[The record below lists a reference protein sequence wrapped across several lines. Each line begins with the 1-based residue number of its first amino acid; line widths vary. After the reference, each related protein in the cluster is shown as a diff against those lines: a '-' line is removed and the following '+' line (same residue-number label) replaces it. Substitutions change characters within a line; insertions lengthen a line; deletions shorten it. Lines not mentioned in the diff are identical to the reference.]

1 MRVFLFV
8 IVCAVMLSLTKAF
21 VSRGSVGSIVSR
33 RSQAARGA
41 SSSSLTSSFNNG
53 LGDYALSEGLVLNVG
68 AQNDLQFSGDLLV
81 VPFYRPALT
90 EIMEKGS
97 DAEQSAALSAQLIAA
112 IPEGLNAD
120 VKSMISEIMEGGLF
134 KGDVKS
140 TYVTKIFSSSSSADT
155 KNLAL
160 VGLGPNPKSKGA
172 RSDGAGDLEVT
183 SANRLGKA
191 ITALSKDT
199 KSASVGVVMPKGVG
213 NAGISQV
220 FIGMTDGAYS
230 DTRYKKVPPG
240 GFPSHP
246 MASLTVLGVS
256 PQVEKDIAVTYSL
269 TKMIGSGVDF
279 ARDLVGAPSN
289 SKTPV
294 VIADLARQMAKEH
307 NIECKVLGQEECEAL
322 GMGAYL
328 GVQQGSKFPPQFV
341 HMTYK
346 PEGGAS
352 KKIALVGKGLTFDSG
367 GYNLKAGAGSMIEL
381 MKFDMGGCAAVLGTA
396 KAIAQLRPK
405 NVEVHFITALCE
417 NMINEEAM
425 RPGDI
430 LVASNGK
437 TIEVLNTDAEGRLT
451 LADALVY
458 ADKIEGVD
466 TVIDLATLTGACI
479 VGLGDK
485 LAGLYS
491 PDEQLMKDLTSAAGR
506 ADEGIW
512 GMPLPSEYK
521 EMIKG
526 TLGDLKNIGG
536 RSGGSITAAL
546 FLQEFVK
553 PQTKWAHIDMAG
565 PVWDNGAGKPT
576 GYGVKMLV
584 DYLLNAK

>member
-1 MRVFLFV
+1 MNALFALCCFG
-8 IVCAVMLSLTKAF
+8 IMLTGVRGF
-21 VSRGSVGSIVSR
+21 SRSVLGSIVSR
-33 RSQAARGA
+33 KQ
-41 SSSSLTSSFNNG
+41 SSSAVSAFNNG
-53 LGDYALSEGLVLNVG
+53 LSDYAHSKGPDVTVG
-68 AQNDLQFSGDLLV
+68 ASMGLSYSGDLLV
-81 VPFYRPALT
+81 VPFYKPNMSEASDKAST
-90 EIMEKGS
+90 E
-97 DAEQSAALSAQLIAA
+97 EQDAALSAGLKTLI
-112 IPEGLNAD
+112 PDGLDAD
-120 VKSMISEIMEGGLF
+120 VKTMISDIVDSGLF
-134 KGDVKS
+134 KGDVKA
-140 TYVTKIFSSSSSADT
+140 TYVTKVFGKGSVKS
-155 KNLAL
+155 LAL
-160 VGLGPNPKSKGA
+160 VGLGPNPK
-172 RSDGAGDLEVT
+172 DGPATDLEVK
-183 SANRLGKA
+183 SANRLGEA
-191 ITALSKDT
+191 IMKLSKDT
-199 KSASVGVVMPKGVG
+199 KSKSVGVVAPAGIA
-213 NAGISQV
+213 NAGLTQM
-220 FIGMTDGAYS
+220 FLGMTDGAYA

-240 GFPSHP
+240 GFPAHP
-246 MASLTVLGVS
+246 MGDLTMLGVS
-256 PQVEKDIAVTYSL
+256 SSVEKDVAVTYSL

-294 VIADLARQMAKEH
+294 VIADLARKIASDH
-307 NIECKVLGQEECEAL
+307 NIECTVLGQKECEEL

-341 HMTYK
+341 HLAYK
-346 PEGGAS
+346 PEGGAK

-430 LVASNGK
+430 LTASNGK

-466 TVIDLATLTGACI
+466 TIVDLATLTGACI

-491 PDEQLMKDLTSAAGR
+491 PDDALLAELTNAAKR

-512 GMPLPSEYK
+512 GMPLPAEYK

-536 RSGGSITAAL
+536 RAGGSITAAL
-546 FLQEFVK
+546 FLQEFVGPK
-553 PQTKWAHIDMAG
+553 TKWAHIDMAG
-565 PVWDNGAGKPT
+565 PVWDNGTSKPT
-576 GYGVKMLV
+576 GYGVKLLV
-584 DYLLNAK
+584 DFLLNAK

>member
-1 MRVFLFV
+1 MKLLLLTLVLTVMFSV
-8 IVCAVMLSLTKAF
+8 IRGFSRPFSLSGV
-21 VSRGSVGSIVSR
+21 VSR
-33 RSQAARGA
+33 
-41 SSSSLTSSFNNG
+41 SSSGLKAFNNG
-53 LGDYALSEGLVLNVG
+53 LSEYSNWEGLSVKVDGSNAVT
-68 AQNDLQFSGDLLV
+68 FKGDLLV
-81 VPFYRPALT
+81 VPFYRPKLPDDL
-90 EIMEKGS
+90 EEGS
-97 DAEQSAALSAQLIAA
+97 EEEQSAALSAQLKTA
-112 IPEGLNAD
+112 IPDGLND
-120 VKSMISEIMEGGLF
+120 EVKSMISDILEGGVF
-134 KGDVKS
+134 KGDVKA
-140 TYVTKIFSSSSSADT
+140 TFVTKVFSAGAGL

-160 VGLGPNPKSKGA
+160 VGLGPDPKKGEA
-172 RSDGAGDLEVT
+172 AVDLEVT

-191 ITALSKDT
+191 ITSLSKET
-199 KSASVGVVMPKGVG
+199 KSGSVGVVMPQGIA
-213 NAGISQV
+213 NAGMTQV

-240 GFPSHP
+240 GFPAHP
-246 MASLTVLGVS
+246 MTTLSVLGVS
-256 PQVEKDIAVTYSL
+256 SQVEKDVSVTYEL

-279 ARDLVGAPSN
+279 AKDLVGAPSN

-294 VIADLARQMAKEH
+294 VIADLAREIAKNH
-307 NIECKVLGQEECEAL
+307 NIECKVLGQKECEEL

-346 PEGGAS
+346 PEGGADR
-352 KKIALVGKGLTFDSG
+352 KIALVGKGLTFDSG

-396 KAIAQLRPK
+396 KAISQLRPK

-458 ADKIEGVD
+458 AEKIEGVD
-466 TVIDLATLTGACI
+466 TIIDLATLTGACI

-491 PDEQLMKDLTSAAGR
+491 PDDQLMDDLTAAAKR

-512 GMPLPSEYK
+512 GMPLPADYK
-521 EMIKG
+521 ELIKG

-546 FLQEFVK
+546 FLQEFVSPK
-553 PQTKWAHIDMAG
+553 TKWAHIDMAG
-565 PVWDNGAGKPT
+565 PVWDNAGNKPT
-576 GYGVKMLV
+576 GYGVKLLT
-584 DYLLNAK
+584 DYLLNAKPLKK